1 VRTVYDCIHAA
12 ASQLERRD
20 EPASSPAGAGTPQA
34 WPPIAGVDTAQAA
47 HRLGGDLDLFLKSLQ
62 RLLNEFDDWAR
73 DQGALPDD
81 PLARNALATRLH
93 KLRGIA
99 GTLGITELMQ
109 LAQTVETGL
118 LQPAPAAMLDAPWL
132 ALGEA
137 LAELQ
142 RHSGPVLLAASR
154 RPPVPQAEVAAS
166 EAELP
171 HLLDLLQRQDL
182 DALTWWS
189 SRTHWLQGR
198 FGVTLFARVSH
209 LLDDLDF
216 AGASAALS
224 AATAPFPAAA
234 LPETPP
240 P

>member
-1 VRTVYDCIHAA
+1 M
-12 ASQLERRD
+12 
-20 EPASSPAGAGTPQA
+20 
-34 WPPIAGVDTAQAA
+34 DTAQAA
-47 HRLGGDLDLFLKSLQ
+47 QRLGGDLDLFLKSLQ
-62 RLLNEFDDWAR
+62 RLLDEFGDWAR
-73 DQGALPDD
+73 AQGALPDD
-81 PLARNALATRLH
+81 PPARKALAARLH

-99 GTLGITELMQ
+99 GTLGITELMH

-118 LQPAPAAMLDAPWL
+118 LQPAPEAMLDAPWQ
-132 ALGEA
+132 ALGNA

-142 RHSGPVLLAASR
+142 RHSGPVLQAAAHRS
-154 RPPVPQAEVAAS
+154 PSPQAETEAS

-198 FGVTLFARVSH
+198 FGVTLFERVSH

-224 AATAPFPAAA
+224 GETTSHPAAA
-234 LPETPP
+234 LHETPQP
-240 P
+240 